1 MKRLKNNLKSI
12 GGVFTLLLLQL
23 NTFGQDVAADATKPE
38 TIQIPEV
45 LFDPITYLWI
55 LLGSIVLLTIYTM
68 SHTIKALSKVIE
80 GRVANV
86 PEESEEAVGMQAAI
100 KTSLYKR
107 IMHSLVKTVP
117 IEKEKDVMLDH
128 NYDGIRELDNQLPPW
143 WKYGFY
149 LTIVFAFVYLINFH
163 VSGSGKLQLAEYS
176 EEMKNAELATKK
188 RMENSTNNINAAS
201 VTILTEAGSL
211 ASGKEIYVKNCVAC
225 HGDLGQGNVGPNL
238 TDEFWI
244 HGGGIKNI
252 FNTIVVGVPSKGMI
266 SWKSQLTP
274 KATQEVASY
283 ILTLQGTNPAGAKEA
298 QGEKWVEVVD
308 STTIAADTT
317 KVDSV
322 SSVASSK

>member
-128 NYDGIRELDNQLPPW
+128 NYDGIQELDNQLPPW

-163 VSGSGKLQLAEYS
+163 VSGSGKLQLAEY
-176 EEMKNAELATKK
+176 N
-188 RMENSTNNINAAS
+188 
-201 VTILTEAGSL
+201 
-211 ASGKEIYVKNCVAC
+211 
-225 HGDLGQGNVGPNL
+225 
-238 TDEFWI
+238 
-244 HGGGIKNI
+244 
-252 FNTIVVGVPSKGMI
+252 
-266 SWKSQLTP
+266 
-274 KATQEVASY
+274 EVDKDRLLSY
-283 ILTLQGTNPAGAKEA
+283 IDSIPTGKFTFVAVFEKKGNQMLNIVIRDNMFLKPEKNSPKDKITLRT
-298 QGEKWVEVVD
+298 
-308 STTIAADTT
+308 ADC
-317 KVDSV
+317 VF
-322 SSVASSK
+322 SKDVFVIE

>member
-107 IMHSLVKTVP
+107 IMHSLVKAVP

-128 NYDGIRELDNQLPPW
+128 NYDGIQELDNQLPPW

-163 VSGSGKLQLAEYS
+163 VSGSGKLQLAEYN

-308 STTIAADTT
+308 STTI
-317 KVDSV
+317 
-322 SSVASSK
+322 